1 MKRGVRLGS
10 PFCCSCWAGGDLH
23 ELVWRYQMG
32 FVVGGNMRSQEGSGT
47 LPNAMPWRES
57 AGVTEAELPGRMVR
71 GGRVKEGLT
80 QAQLAALVGIPQRHV
95 SEMEHNKRPIG
106 KEMAKRLGK
115 ALGVSYK
122 VFL

>member
-1 MKRGVRLGS
+1 MRLETMAALGLEDTEIPGV
-10 PFCCSCWAGGDLH
+10 
-23 ELVWRYQMG
+23 
-32 FVVGGNMRSQEGSGT
+32 
-47 LPNAMPWRES
+47 
-57 AGVTEAELPGRMVR
+57 MVK

-95 SEMEHNKRPIG
+95 SEMENGKRPIG

-115 ALGVSYK
+115 ALNVSYK

>member
-1 MKRGVRLGS
+1 M
-10 PFCCSCWAGGDLH
+10 
-23 ELVWRYQMG
+23 
-32 FVVGGNMRSQEGSGT
+32 T
-47 LPNAMPWRES
+47 LLNPADAEANAKPWRE
-57 AGVTEAELPGRMVR
+57 ALALPDADLPGVMVK

-95 SEMEHNKRPIG
+95 SEMEHGKRPIG

>member
-1 MKRGVRLGS
+1 MLERTKAHPTDCV
-10 PFCCSCWAGGDLH
+10 
-23 ELVWRYQMG
+23 ELR
-32 FVVGGNMRSQEGSGT
+32 FVVPASKADAVRRAVAPFIADAEAGV
-47 LPNAMPWRES
+47 PWRE
-57 AGVTEAELPGRMVR
+57 ALVIADAELPGAMVK

-95 SEMEHNKRPIG
+95 SEMEHGKRPIG

-115 ALGVSYK
+115 ALGVGYK

>member
-1 MKRGVRLGS
+1 MLERTKAHPTENV
-10 PFCCSCWAGGDLH
+10 
-23 ELVWRYQMG
+23 ELR
-32 FVVGGNMRSQEGSGT
+32 FVVPASKADAVRRAVAPFLEEEGGA
-47 LPNAMPWRES
+47 LPWRE
-57 AGVTEAELPGRMVR
+57 ALAIPDADLPGVMVR

-95 SEMEHNKRPIG
+95 SEMEHGKRPIG
-106 KEMAKRLGK
+106 REMAKRLGK

>member
-1 MKRGVRLGS
+1 MT
-10 PFCCSCWAGGDLH
+10 LH
-23 ELVWRYQMG
+23 D
-32 FVVGGNMRSQEGSGT
+32 STGT
-47 LPNAMPWRES
+47 KPSAVPWRE
-57 AGVTEAELPGRMVR
+57 ALAIPEADLPGAMVK

-80 QAQLAALVGIPQRHV
+80 QAGLAALVGIPQRHV
-95 SEMEHNKRPIG
+95 SEMEHGKRPIG

>member
-1 MKRGVRLGS
+1 M
-10 PFCCSCWAGGDLH
+10 AI
-23 ELVWRYQMG
+23 
-32 FVVGGNMRSQEGSGT
+32 QEQQRALSS
-47 LPNAMPWRES
+47 AVPWREA
-57 AGVTEAELPGRMVR
+57 AGIAEAELPGVMVR
-71 GGRVKEGLT
+71 GGRTKEGLT

-95 SEMEHNKRPIG
+95 SEMEHGKRPIG

>member
-1 MKRGVRLGS
+1 MRLETMAALGLED
-10 PFCCSCWAGGDLH
+10 AD
-23 ELVWRYQMG
+23 
-32 FVVGGNMRSQEGSGT
+32 
-47 LPNAMPWRES
+47 
-57 AGVTEAELPGRMVR
+57 LPGAMVK

-80 QAQLAALVGIPQRHV
+80 QARLAALVGIPQRHV
-95 SEMEHNKRPIG
+95 SEMEHGKRPIG